1 MPCPVTFIFVLFSI
15 LCFPVSSLPLA
26 DVACFIHC
34 VFDKQ
39 LLRPGPHVITMIP
52 VGTVLLHHS
61 LQLWLGSCQ
70 LRNEGFSATT
80 GLFASEAECWMA
92 GGPRSCL
99 FACSCWK
106 SRKSLIGNQGWWW
119 EKSSQGPTGL
129 PSKWAQVCSEDG
141 DTWECFCSLSDCGR
155 ASYCHRSPPHLYNP
169 DHS

>member
-1 MPCPVTFIFVLFSI
+1 MKSSDGRHLSEFDVPCPVTFIFVLFSI

-61 LQLWLGSCQ
+61 LQLWMGSCQ
-70 LRNEGFSATT
+70 LMNEGFSVTT

-99 FACSCWK
+99 LPALAGNLE
-106 SRKSLIGNQGWWW
+106 SL
-119 EKSSQGPTGL
+119 
-129 PSKWAQVCSEDG
+129 
-141 DTWECFCSLSDCGR
+141 
-155 ASYCHRSPPHLYNP
+155 
-169 DHS
+169 